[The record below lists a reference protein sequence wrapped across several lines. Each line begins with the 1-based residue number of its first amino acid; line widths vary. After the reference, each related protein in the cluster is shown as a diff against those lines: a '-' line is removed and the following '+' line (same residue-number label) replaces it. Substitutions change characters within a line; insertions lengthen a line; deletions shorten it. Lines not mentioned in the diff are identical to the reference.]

1 MSQAAA
7 ERDRRAFLL
16 VVPGAEVGS
25 ESSQEAEAEAEP
37 GHHAFLLGDP
47 EAGQGPG
54 NSPAEVVVAHHAF
67 RLAGA
72 ELASSPEAQE
82 VVRDHLGLD
91 SALPKTEVSIHLPRK
106 IPQ

>member
-7 ERDRRAFLL
+7 ERDCRAFLL
-16 VVPGAEVGS
+16 VVPGAEAGS
-25 ESSQEAEAEAEP
+25 ESSQEAEAEP

-47 EAGQGPG
+47 EAGEGPG
-54 NSPAEVVVAHHAF
+54 SSPAEVVAHHAF
-67 RLAGA
+67 RLAEE
-72 ELASSPEAQE
+72 ELASSLAAQE
-82 VVRDHLGLD
+82 VVRDHLGSD